1 MHRHAG
7 LRPPS
12 SPAAALLQ
20 LLHPIQPPVAGHSA
34 RVASSTRQQDGRP
47 QHHLPLRRRLLL
59 HLLLSFMGHRHF
71 RRGTLPPPPPS
82 TPIFPLHPLHPP
94 PLPPPPCLSPT
105 AFRQRT
111 IPYRHGQLLR
121 RGLNTC
127 PQSCT
132 KTTPESGLLS
142 ARHTATAAS
151 NCPSQACPA
160 APLSSLCISVAI
172 GNTKQALTK
181 PLPTACER

>member
-71 RRGTLPPPPPS
+71 RRGTSPS
-82 TPIFPLHPLHPP
+82 TPLHPISPLHSLH
-94 PLPPPPCLSPT
+94 PPCLSLT

-160 APLSSLCISVAI
+160 APLSCLCISVAI
-172 GNTKQALTK
+172 GNTKQVLTK
-181 PLPTACER
+181 LLPTACER